1 MKGFKEF
8 LFRGNVVELAVAV
21 VIGSAFA
28 NVVDKFVSS
37 IITPLLNSFG
47 GANTQGWGFEI
58 KSGQANTLVN
68 LSAIV
73 NALIVFLLTA
83 AVVYFL
89 LILPMNKLQERR
101 KAGVEDPIEPTEL
114 ELLAEIRDELRARR

>member
-73 NALIVFLLTA
+73 NALIVFLMTA